1 MLSAMPTVEL
11 RTKIKPMALG
21 CAGAFVLVNVFF
33 YFLSA
38 SYFDSHT
45 EIVAGAG
52 AVPSYSPAQMMQ
64 VRTSFAIFAA
74 VVAGVSFVAA
84 LKPREIGHLLP
95 VPFGLV
101 FVISAFPALMS
112 SSPPV
117 LGMTWLIAGA
127 LMLSLSWWSYRHR
140 SRPAWAFL
148 IALCAVFAIAELF
161 GAPKIARALDVRLW
175 IAMID
180 PALKVVAVIAL
191 SSLRDDYR
199 EAAAAAAPAT
209 A

>member
-1 MLSAMPTVEL
+1 MPTIDV
-11 RTKIKPMALG
+11 RSKIKPTALS
-21 CAGAFVLVNVFF
+21 CAGAFVAVNAAF

-38 SYFDSHT
+38 GYFDSHT
-45 EIVAGAG
+45 QVVPGAG
-52 AVPSYSPAQMMQ
+52 TLPSYSAEQMMQ
-64 VRTSFAIFAA
+64 VRVSFAIFAA
-74 VVAGVSFVAA
+74 VVTGFAFVAT

-101 FVISAFPALMS
+101 FLISAFPALMS

-117 LGMTWLIAGA
+117 LGMTWLVAGA
-127 LMLSLSWWSYRHR
+127 LMLGLSWWSYRHR

-148 IALCAVFAIAELF
+148 IAMCGVFAVAELF

-180 PALKVVAVIAL
+180 PALKVVAVVAL

-199 EAAAAAAPAT
+199 EATPAT

>member
-1 MLSAMPTVEL
+1 MLSAMPTVDL

-38 SYFDSHT
+38 SYFASHT
-45 EIVAGAG
+45 ELVPGVGAM
-52 AVPSYSPAQMMQ
+52 PSYSSDQMMQ
-64 VRTSFAIFAA
+64 VRVSFAILAGVVAA
-74 VVAGVSFVAA
+74 VTFVAS

-95 VPFGLV
+95 IPFGLV
-101 FVISAFPALMS
+101 FLISAFPALMS

-117 LGMTWLIAGA
+117 LGMSWLVAGA
-127 LMLSLSWWSYRHR
+127 LMLGLTALSYFQR

-180 PALKVVAVIAL
+180 PALKVVAVVAL
-191 SSLRDDYR
+191 ASLSDDYR
-199 EAAAAAAPAT
+199 EAATAT
-209 A
+209 GTTTT

>member
-1 MLSAMPTVEL
+1 MLSAMPTVDL
-11 RTKIKPMALG
+11 RTKIKPMALS
-21 CAGAFVLVNVFF
+21 CAGAFVLANALF

-45 EIVAGAG
+45 ELVPGAG
-52 AVPSYSPAQMMQ
+52 TMPSYSSAQMMQ
-64 VRTSFAIFAA
+64 VRVSFAILAA
-74 VVAGVSFVAA
+74 VVAGVAFVATI
-84 LKPREIGHLLP
+84 KPREVGHLLP

-101 FVISAFPALMS
+101 FLGSAVPALMS

-117 LGMTWLIAGA
+117 LGMTWLVAGA
-127 LMLSLSWWSYRHR
+127 LMLGLSWWSYRHR

-148 IALCAVFAIAELF
+148 IALCGVFAVAELF
-161 GAPKIARALDVRLW
+161 GAPKLARALDVRLW

-199 EAAAAAAPAT
+199 EAAPAT